1 MGTNG
6 LYQTGPIGGG
16 LITMVMGVD
25 QTGQLSDSNSEV
37 SAEESVA
44 TNRSNLTVSREI
56 ENNNRIDEKKI
67 STTSVAFIDFLG
79 VGA

>member
-16 LITMVMGVD
+16 LTTMVMGVD